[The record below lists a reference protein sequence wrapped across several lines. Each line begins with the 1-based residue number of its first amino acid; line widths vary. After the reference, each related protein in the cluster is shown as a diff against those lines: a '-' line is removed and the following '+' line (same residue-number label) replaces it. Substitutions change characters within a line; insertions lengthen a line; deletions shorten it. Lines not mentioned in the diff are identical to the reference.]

1 MGKRIFTSRRDG
13 NREFTCRA
21 DQTSPENSL
30 GVLTPVG
37 FLEEEEPGLGFEAMV
52 STGGVEKGKWGW
64 GAGGAWAHGDRG
76 LCRRTCP
83 L

>member
-21 DQTSPENSL
+21 GQTSPENPL
-30 GVLTPVG
+30 GLLTPVG

-52 STGGVEKGKWGW
+52 STG
-64 GAGGAWAHGDRG
+64 
-76 LCRRTCP
+76 
-83 L
+83 